1 MSKNVPELRFKGF
14 EDEWE
19 KIHLS
24 DSVERVVRKNKGNVT
39 NRPLTISAQYGLVN
53 QEEFFNKVVA
63 SKNLEGYYLLNNGEF
78 AYNKSYSNGYP
89 FGAIKRLDKYKN
101 GAVSTLYICFKPKLN
116 VDSDFLTQYFESSK
130 WYREVSMVAVEGARN
145 HGLLNIGVSD
155 FFDTIH
161 RFPSLQEQEKIAN
174 FLSKVD
180 SIIEKQEKKVE
191 YWNSYKKGMMQKI
204 FSQKIRF
211 KDGNGR
217 DYPEWEEEKL
227 GGIGQTYTGLSGKT
241 KDDFGFG
248 NGKYIT
254 YVNIFKNTKVD
265 INMFDLVDIK
275 KDEKQNKVL
284 KGDILFTASSET
296 PNEVGM
302 ASVCDNNIEN
312 LYLNSFCFGF
322 RLNSKKDI
330 DYIFIGYLLRSPSLR
345 KKISILAQGSTRYNL
360 SKSEFMKIKI
370 QIPCLEEQRKIVNFL
385 SNIDNIIEKENKKL
399 EELKQ
404 WKKGLLQQMFV

>member
-1 MSKNVPELRFKGF
+1 MSRNVPKLRFKGF
-14 EDEWE
+14 EDEWKDNIIGNVCLINTGKRDTKNKVKNGKYPFFVRSNTVE
-19 KIHLS
+19 RINTYSFDGEAILTAGDGVGVGKVFHYVNCKFDYHQRVYKLSNFNKINGKFLYEIFS
-24 DSVERVVRKNKGNVT
+24 NNFKKEVAKYNAKTSVDSVRLEM
-39 NRPLTISAQYGLVN
+39 IS
-53 QEEFFNKVVA
+53 KM
-63 SKNLEGYYLLNNGEF
+63 K
-78 AYNKSYSNGYP
+78 
-89 FGAIKRLDKYKN
+89 IK
-101 GAVSTLYICFKPKLN
+101 I
-116 VDSDFLTQYFESSK
+116 
-130 WYREVSMVAVEGARN
+130 
-145 HGLLNIGVSD
+145 
-155 FFDTIH
+155 
-161 RFPSLQEQEKIAN
+161 PSLQEQEKIVN

-180 SIIEKQEKKVE
+180 SIIEKQEKKVQ

-211 KDGNGR
+211 KDENGR

-385 SNIDNIIEKENKKL
+385 SNIDNIIEKESKKL

-404 WKKGLLQQMFV
+404 WKKGLLQQLFV

>member
-1 MSKNVPELRFKGF
+1 MSRNVPKLRFKGF
-14 EDEWE
+14 EDEWKDNIIGNVCLINTGKRDTKNKVKNGKYPFFVRSNTVE
-19 KIHLS
+19 RINTYSFDGEAILTAGDGVGVGKVFHYVNCKFDYHQRVYKLSNFNKINGKFLYEIFS
-24 DSVERVVRKNKGNVT
+24 NNFKKEVAKYNAKTSVDSVRLEM
-39 NRPLTISAQYGLVN
+39 IS
-53 QEEFFNKVVA
+53 KM
-63 SKNLEGYYLLNNGEF
+63 K
-78 AYNKSYSNGYP
+78 
-89 FGAIKRLDKYKN
+89 IK
-101 GAVSTLYICFKPKLN
+101 I
-116 VDSDFLTQYFESSK
+116 
-130 WYREVSMVAVEGARN
+130 
-145 HGLLNIGVSD
+145 
-155 FFDTIH
+155 
-161 RFPSLQEQEKIAN
+161 PSLQEQEKIVN

-180 SIIEKQEKKVE
+180 SIIEKQEKKVQ

-211 KDGNGR
+211 KDENVR

-345 KKISILAQGSTRYNL
+345 KKISILAQGSTRYNI
-360 SKSEFMKIKI
+360 SKSELMKIKI
-370 QIPCLEEQRKIVNFL
+370 QIPCLEEQTKIANFL
-385 SNIDNIIEKENKKL
+385 SNIDNLIEKESKKL

>member
-1 MSKNVPELRFKGF
+1 MSRNVPKLRFKGF

-24 DSVERVVRKNKGNVT
+24 DRVERVVRKNKGNVT

-211 KDGNGR
+211 KDENGR
-217 DYPEWEEEKL
+217 NYPEWEKKNL
-227 GGIGQTYTGLSGKT
+227 KYVLSEISEKT
-241 KDDFGFG
+241 KENNQYEVLSSTANGVFKQSEYFNREIASADNTGYKILRLNQIVLSPQNLWLG
-248 NGKYIT
+248 NINYNNKYDMGIVSPSYKIFNINKNLNEKYISYIIKT
-254 YVNIFKNTKVD
+254 DRMLYGYKQASEQGASVVRRNL
-265 INMFDLVDIK
+265 NMDLFY
-275 KDEKQNKVL
+275 
-284 KGDILFTASSET
+284 DILI
-296 PNEVGM
+296 N
-302 ASVCDNNIEN
+302 
-312 LYLNSFCFGF
+312 
-322 RLNSKKDI
+322 
-330 DYIFIGYLLRSPSLR
+330 
-345 KKISILAQGSTRYNL
+345 
-360 SKSEFMKIKI
+360 
-370 QIPCLEEQRKIVNFL
+370 IPCVEEQEKIANFL
-385 SNIDNIIEKENKKL
+385 SNIDNIIEKESKKL

>member
-1 MSKNVPELRFKGF
+1 MSRNVPKLRFKGF
-14 EDEWE
+14 EDEWKDE
-19 KIHLS
+19 KLGDFLMKSTDVTTEHTDIPVLTSSRRGLFLQSEYFNREVAAKDTTGYNILKRGYFTYRHMS
-24 DSVERVVRKNKGNVT
+24 DDSTFHFNI
-39 NRPLTISAQYGLVN
+39 NRFIDIGLVSPEYPVFTTKQDLN
-53 QEEFFNKVVA
+53 SYFLEQHLNSSLMFSKFCKMQKKGGTRTRLYFKV
-63 SKNLEGYYLLNNGEF
+63 LEN
-78 AYNKSYSNGYP
+78 
-89 FGAIKRLDKYKN
+89 YK
-101 GAVSTLYICFKPKLN
+101 LKLP
-116 VDSDFLTQYFESSK
+116 T
-130 WYREVSMVAVEGARN
+130 
-145 HGLLNIGVSD
+145 
-155 FFDTIH
+155 
-161 RFPSLQEQEKIAN
+161 LQEQEKIAN

-180 SIIEKQEKKVE
+180 SIIEKQGKKVQ

-211 KDGNGR
+211 KDENGM

-241 KDDFGFG
+241 KEDFGFG

-322 RLNSKKDI
+322 RLNSKNDI
-330 DYIFIGYLLRSPSLR
+330 DYIFISYLLRSPSLR

-385 SNIDNIIEKENKKL
+385 SNIDNIIEKESKKL
-399 EELKQ
+399 EELRQ

>member
-1 MSKNVPELRFKGF
+1 MNRNVPKLRFKGF

-24 DSVERVVRKNKGNVT
+24 DRVERVVRKNKGNIT

-204 FSQKIRF
+204 FKQEIRF
-211 KDGNGR
+211 KDENGM
-217 DYPEWEEEKL
+217 DYPEWKINKIENIATIEMGFTPSTKNDEAWN
-227 GGIGQTYTGLSGKT
+227 GNIDWLSIAGM
-241 KDDFGFG
+241 
-248 NGKYIT
+248 NSKYI
-254 YVNIFKNTKVD
+254 YSGN
-265 INMFDLVDIK
+265 K
-275 KDEKQNKVL
+275 K
-284 KGDILFTASSET
+284 ISSEILGKRKLVPIDT
-296 PNEVGM
+296 LIM
-302 ASVCDNNIEN
+302 
-312 LYLNSFCFGF
+312 SFKLTIG
-322 RLNSKKDI
+322 RLAIVKKDI
-330 DYIFIGYLLRSPSLR
+330 VTNEAICQFYWKSKDISNEYMYAYLSVINIQSFGCRAAKGITLNTESLN
-345 KKISILAQGSTRYNL
+345 SIVVKL
-360 SKSEFMKIKI
+360 
-370 QIPCLEEQRKIVNFL
+370 PCLEEQTKIANFL
-385 SNIDNIIEKENKKL
+385 SNIDNIIEKESKKL

>member
-1 MSKNVPELRFKGF
+1 MSRNVPKLRFKGF
-14 EDEWE
+14 DDEWKDNIIGNVCLINTGKRDTKNKVKNGKYPFFVRSNTVE
-19 KIHLS
+19 RINTYSFDGEAILTAGDGVGVGKVFHYVNCKFDYHQRVYKLSNFNKINGKFLYEIFS
-24 DSVERVVRKNKGNVT
+24 NNFKKEVAKYNAKTSVDSVRLEM
-39 NRPLTISAQYGLVN
+39 IS
-53 QEEFFNKVVA
+53 KM
-63 SKNLEGYYLLNNGEF
+63 K
-78 AYNKSYSNGYP
+78 
-89 FGAIKRLDKYKN
+89 IK
-101 GAVSTLYICFKPKLN
+101 I
-116 VDSDFLTQYFESSK
+116 
-130 WYREVSMVAVEGARN
+130 
-145 HGLLNIGVSD
+145 
-155 FFDTIH
+155 
-161 RFPSLQEQEKIAN
+161 PSLQEQEKIVN

-180 SIIEKQEKKVE
+180 SIIEKQEKKVQ

-360 SKSEFMKIKI
+360 SKSELMKIKI

-385 SNIDNIIEKENKKL
+385 SNIDNIIEKESKKL